1 MTSRIPF
8 LSSVLAD
15 EGMYCIV
22 GLKKG
27 APRQTFVE
35 TVEEIDGVVDGL
47 IAQGFDAY
55 FGCAKYL
62 NASEGRTAKNAKWFK
77 AFWLDLDCGE
87 GKPYETQSVALD
99 ALKQFV
105 TDTGLPRPT
114 IVNSGRGVH
123 VYWILAT
130 PIFYNDWKPTAEAF
144 KKFCAAYHLHADPS
158 VTADAARILRV
169 PETLNYKD
177 SPPVPVD
184 VMLNSQPIT
193 FDRFRAIVGAGPEE
207 EDDVDGGLNNV
218 LPFPAPVHRR
228 PIDATTRA
236 LMGNSVSRFGT
247 IMRKSAQ
254 GKGCTQLVR
263 IYKDQQEIDE
273 PLWRAGLSIAVN
285 CEDGELAIH
294 KISHGHDEYDP
305 QDTKRKADSLLGK
318 PYKCATFGSLYPEGC
333 ADCPNKGTITSPI
346 QIGAQI
352 AEAKAEDNIV
362 VMRNATLEEE
372 ITVEIPEY
380 PFPYFRGKN
389 GGVYKRGLPS
399 AKAKAKGKEDEE
411 TEEERDHL
419 IYEYDFYVVKRLTD
433 PDAGESLW
441 MRLHMPKD
449 GIREFSAPLA
459 SILSKDK
466 FREVLA
472 YQGVTA
478 YNKKLDGLMAYVT
491 RWVNELQQ
499 LSEAEKARQQFG
511 WCDNDTKFVVGNR
524 EITATGVNYSPSSAA
539 TLELA
544 SMYQK
549 KGTVSEWAKVANNY
563 ARKGNEVRAFTLF
576 AGFGSTLFKFTKL
589 SGAIIHLT
597 NNSSGTGKTTIQYMV
612 NSIWGR
618 PLEIMMNQED
628 KYLARMHRISVM
640 GNLPPTIDEL
650 TNMADEEVSNMGYGI
665 THGRGRN
672 RMQSQVNAERSNV
685 LRWALIAITSGNK
698 SLYDQLFNL
707 KDFPEGE
714 LMRILEF
721 NVSKNDSMT
730 KAESDEAFIGMYENF
745 GVAGEVFMRY
755 VIANLPEVKKML
767 GKIQRKLDKAAGLT
781 QRERFWSATAA
792 CAITSGIITKKL
804 GLHDID
810 VAAVYEWIVATLKRM
825 RVEIR
830 PGVAGPLAHLG
841 LFLNENNNNMLIVNS
856 TVDKRSGL
864 LEAPVREPRGE
875 LITRFEPD
883 TKLLFV
889 TVKLLREWCSKN
901 QVSYK
906 GLVDELE
913 TMGACHGVLKKA
925 MSRGSD
931 MSTPAVSALVI
942 DCRKATALDPEEPS
956 APVPSN
962 VDLQ

>member
-8 LSSVLAD
+8 LSSVLAS
-15 EGMYCIV
+15 EGMYCVV

-27 APRQTFVE
+27 APRQTFVD
-35 TVEEIDGVVDGL
+35 TLEEIDGVVEGL
-47 IAQGFDAY
+47 MAQGYDAY

-62 NASEGRTAKNAKWFK
+62 NAAEGRTAQNAKWFK
-77 AFWLDLDCGE
+77 SFWLDLDCGE
-87 GKPYETQSVALD
+87 SKPYETQSDALD

-105 TDTGLPRPT
+105 KDTGLPRPT

-123 VYWILAT
+123 AYWTLTEA
-130 PIFYNDWKPTAEAF
+130 IFYNDWKPTAEAF
-144 KKFCAAYHLHADPS
+144 KKFCAAYDLKADPA
-158 VTADAARILRV
+158 VTADAARILRI
-169 PETLNYKD
+169 PETLNYKS
-177 SPPVPVD
+177 SPPAPVD
-184 VMLNSQPIT
+184 VMLVSPAIT
-193 FDRFRAIVGAGPEE
+193 FEKFQAIVGAGSEE
-207 EDDVDGGLNNV
+207 EDPA
-218 LPFPAPVHRR
+218 LPFSAPAQRR

-236 LMGNSVSRFGT
+236 LMGNSVSRFSS

-254 GKGCTQLVR
+254 GKGCAQLVH
-263 IYKDQQEIDE
+263 IYRNQEETEE

-294 KISHGHDEYDP
+294 KISHAHPEYDP
-305 QDTKRKADSLLGK
+305 VDTKQKADALIGK
-318 PYKCATFGSLYPEGC
+318 PYKCATFHSLNPDGC
-333 ADCPNKGTITSPI
+333 TDCPNRNKITSPI
-346 QIGAQI
+346 QVGAQI

-389 GGVYKRGLPS
+389 GGVYKRGLPPE
-399 AKAKAKGKEDEE
+399 KAKKKKDEDEE

-459 SILSKDK
+459 SVLSKDK

-478 YNKKLDGLMAYVT
+478 YNKKLDALMAYVT

-511 WCDNDTKFVVGNR
+511 WCDNDTKFIVGNR
-524 EITATGVNYSPSSAA
+524 EITAAGINYSPSSAA
-539 TLELA
+539 TAELA
-544 SMYQK
+544 TMYTK
-549 KGTVSEWAKVANNY
+549 KGTVTEWAKAANNY
-563 ARKGNEVRAFTLF
+563 AKAGNEVRAFTLF
-576 AGFGSTLFKFTKL
+576 AGFGSALFKFTKL
-589 SGAIIHLT
+589 SGSIIHLT
-597 NNSSGTGKTTIQYMV
+597 NNGSGVGKTTIQYMV

-618 PLEIMMNQED
+618 PVETLLNQED
-628 KYLARMHRISVM
+628 KYLARMHRVSVL
-640 GNLPPTIDEL
+640 GNLPATIDEL
-650 TNMADEEVSNMGYGI
+650 TNMADEEVSNMAYAI

-672 RMQSQVNAERSNV
+672 RMQSQVNAERSNT
-685 LRWALIAITSGNK
+685 LRWSLNAITSGNK

-721 NVSKNDSMT
+721 TVSKTDTMT
-730 KAESDEAFIGMYENF
+730 KAESDEAFNAMYENY

-755 VIANLPEVKKML
+755 VITNLPEVKKML
-767 GKIQRKLDKAAGLT
+767 EKIQRKFDKAAGLT
-781 QRERFWSATAA
+781 QRERFWSAQAA
-792 CAITSGIITKKL
+792 CALTAGVITKKL

-810 VAAVYEWIVATLKRM
+810 VAAVYDWAVKTIGTM
-825 RVEIR
+825 RVEVR
-830 PGVAGPLAHLG
+830 PGVSGPLAHLG
-841 LFLNENNNNMLIVNS
+841 LFLNAHNNNMLVVNS

-864 LEAPVREPRGE
+864 TEAPIREPRGE
-875 LITRFEPD
+875 LITRYEPD
-883 TKLLFV
+883 TKLLFI
-889 TVKLLREWCSKN
+889 TIKLLRDWCSEN

-906 GLVDELE
+906 SLVDELQR
-913 TMGACHGVLKKA
+913 MGACVGVLKKA
-925 MSRGSD
+925 MSRGSS
-931 MSTPAVSALVI
+931 MSTPSVSALVI
-942 DCRKATALDPEEPS
+942 DCTKATALDPEDVTVPPS
-956 APVPSN
+956 PSDD
-962 VDLQ
+962 DL